1 VCSVSPNNIHYTY
14 ICLHISRSCEYA
26 LCRLLC
32 TEPSLDIADIFKT
45 KFSDVTN
52 TPECG
57 PHSLIGEADKCYKL
71 KENLHVGGT
80 NLIFFNKKVTAP
92 WWLSQNT

>member
-1 VCSVSPNNIHYTY
+1 MSPNNIHYTY
-14 ICLHISRSCEYA
+14 ICHISRSCEYA

-71 KENLHVGGT
+71 KENLHVGGK
-80 NLIFFNKKVTAP
+80 NLKQKSHSSMVVITEYIMNI
-92 WWLSQNT
+92 LGH